1 MANVKITALTN
12 IGSNILYSALIPM
25 VNMAGSPV
33 TQQGN
38 IQILGNYILSG
49 AGSANFA
56 PAYLSNLAYSVV
68 NAAQP
73 NITSVGTLTSLAV
86 TGNVTSNSYMTANFF
101 VGDGGLL
108 TNVSSAGTSI
118 ANGTSNVSI
127 PAAGGNININRGG
140 VANVLVVTGTGVNVT
155 GTLNATGN
163 LTSGNLLGSHA
174 NGTSNV
180 NMPTAGGNINMTVGG
195 TANVLVVT
203 GTGVNVAGTV
213 NATGNLTSGNLTTTN
228 LNITGNVTSNLLP
241 NANVTYNLGSS
252 TQRWKD
258 IWLSNS
264 TIYLGNSTISAGDS
278 NSVVFSGS
286 VQADGN
292 ITANAGSDV
301 TISTVTGN
309 TTHAWSFGADGN
321 LTLPNNTF
329 AVNYAN
335 GTPVSISGG
344 GSANIGNF
352 VFTSNTMRLDN
363 AVNSNLYIQNDNTAK
378 AQILIPSSA
387 DANTVELTLKNSGN
401 AGVHVLTGP
410 SAQYIWHFDI
420 TGNVNMPGNAILEGY
435 QLFVG
440 PGAQE
445 LPNIANAT
453 LVISSNSEAYI
464 QSVINNVSD
473 IGSADW
479 IAQGHYG
486 DDDGGYADFG
496 FNSAAHEDPEYSLT
510 GPGDGYIL
518 VQGYYPGQGPALGGG
533 NLVLA
538 TGVEGTD
545 RDIIFGTGGYTSAN
559 MFAKMSDANT
569 ALEFTRPGTNI
580 RFGDSSLVGE
590 VDGPGTFG
598 ILATSNSNVLIETSH
613 FDGAFTT
620 EYVWE
625 FSANGTF
632 IPPTLSVNL
641 HNGGN
646 QLGQVLQFG
655 DPGYQAIITG
665 PTPEANV
672 NAQRLIIQGQRGN
685 GPGSEGGDVYFWA
698 GDANTN
704 GGDIK
709 IYAGDA
715 DDASAGYGGYI
726 NLDGGSGYD
735 GGGEI
740 TLTGGSSANGIGGG
754 VGIYSGSGTHTSNIT
769 IQSGQSSSANFVGG
783 GIVIEGGYSLG
794 NSGGAV
800 SVKGGESSL
809 GIADYGNVL
818 VQAGASTW
826 IFDNDGVVSASGNLK
841 LAPDSANAG
850 SYLDIFLT
858 GGPDLHLVASA
869 SANLILGKDD
879 QANVMTNWDGNVT
892 IQSWDTN
899 TNTQGGVWT
908 FDGDGNL
915 TLPGNA
921 IAINYADGNRIL
933 GNVTFRDEIVI
944 GTGTSNLISGL
955 YLAPS
960 SSSANADMYLRVRG
974 NINDEPTH
982 IHFDTGNN
990 QYYNQYIGD
999 DNKYILLANTGDI
1012 VINSNDVTG
1021 NTAQWTFGADG
1032 QLTLPGNLVITG
1044 NANVFGTNSSLLQTT
1059 DNRPLIALS
1068 SGANGAVSSLWVE
1081 DIGNVGTSNIAAV
1094 YANPTSG
1101 SKIVR
1106 IAVGQ
1111 NGGGGPNLWDFG
1123 TTGNL
1128 TLPGNTVAIN
1138 FANGSS
1144 AFGNIVATNLDGNV
1158 SNLLTGN
1165 GTYVAIPT
1173 VPTVGNI
1180 ATLNLDG
1187 STSNVLFGNGVFA
1200 AVPAPTVAQDITSNG
1215 AMSIMLYDGN
1225 IKYNN
1230 YATVEPSSGNIAG
1243 NNISATGNIS
1253 ANNFTGNG
1261 GTLSNVATKVEGS
1274 WTLASGVNTVS
1285 INVPLNG
1292 TYTIWINGNI
1302 PNGIVTYTATGVVTN
1317 TNVPVLGEQYAW
1329 YYALG
1334 NALVLTSI
1342 PDQFVGTVGSISN
1355 VNTYAGNTANVFTFG
1370 ITNNSGNAAVV
1381 NYGYTKL

>member
-25 VNMAGSPV
+25 VNMAGTPV

-401 AGVHVLTGP
+401 SGVHVLTGP

-453 LVISSNSEAYI
+453 LVISSNSEAFI
-464 QSVINNVSD
+464 QSIINNVSD

-569 ALEFTRPGTNI
+569 ALELSRPGTII
-580 RFGDSSLVGE
+580 RFGDNSTLGE
-590 VDGPGTFG
+590 ILGAGANTFG
-598 ILATSNSNVLIETSH
+598 ITATANSNVLIKTSH

-620 EYVWE
+620 EYVWQFGE
-625 FSANGTF
+625 NGTF
-632 IPPTLSVNL
+632 IPPTLEVDL
-641 HNGGN
+641 HNGGV

-769 IQSGQSSSANFVGG
+769 IQSGYSSNADFIGG

-800 SVKGGESSL
+800 SVKGGGSSL
-809 GIADYGNVL
+809 GLADYGNVL

-826 IFDNDGVVSASGNLK
+826 TFDNTGNLNVPNSIITSGGSGGNITGANVISANSFVSNGNLK
-841 LAPDSANAG
+841 LVPDSANAG

-908 FDGDGNL
+908 FDGNGNLTIPKSINGNGNAQLDLGNYINEAYLTTTTDDSTALWLEATQAWLYASDDVNISSGNTNVSISASSAVIINTDTSNANQTWTFEGDGNL
-915 TLPGNA
+915 ILPGNA
-921 IAINYADGNRIL
+921 IAINYADGNRVF

-960 SSSANADMYLRVRG
+960 SSSANANMYLRVRG

-1044 NANVFGTNSSLLQTT
+1044 NTSVFGTDSALIQST
-1059 DNRPLIALS
+1059 DDLPLIAIS
-1068 SGANGAVSSLWVE
+1068 SGANGAIATSWVE
-1081 DIGNVGTSNIAAV
+1081 DIGNIGTSNIASV
-1094 YANPTSG
+1094 YANPTVG

-1111 NGGGGPNLWDFG
+1111 NGGPGPNLWDFSANG
-1123 TTGNL
+1123 TTIFPGDLIGNGASPAPSISGFSSVSAGVF
-1128 TLPGNTVAIN
+1128 TSSVVAYASLP
-1138 FANGSS
+1138 
-1144 AFGNIVATNLDGNV
+1144 VATTAGRRAFINDANL
-1158 SNLLTGN
+1158 
-1165 GTYVAIPT
+1165 VA
-1173 VPTVGNI
+1173 
-1180 ATLNLDG
+1180 
-1187 STSNVLFGNGVFA
+1187 
-1200 AVPAPTVAQDITSNG
+1200 
-1215 AMSIMLYDGN
+1215 
-1225 IKYNN
+1225 
-1230 YATVEPSSGNIAG
+1230 AG
-1243 NNISATGNIS
+1243 NFGTIVSGGG
-1253 ANNFTGNG
+1253 AN
-1261 GTLSNVATKVEGS
+1261 
-1274 WTLASGVNTVS
+1274 
-1285 INVPLNG
+1285 
-1292 TYTIWINGNI
+1292 
-1302 PNGIVTYTATGVVTN
+1302 
-1317 TNVPVLGEQYAW
+1317 NVPVY
-1329 YYALG
+1329 
-1334 NALVLTSI
+1334 S
-1342 PDQFVGTVGSISN
+1342 DGSDWRI
-1355 VNTYAGNTANVFTFG
+1355 G
-1370 ITNNSGNAAVV
+1370 
-1381 NYGYTKL
+1381 